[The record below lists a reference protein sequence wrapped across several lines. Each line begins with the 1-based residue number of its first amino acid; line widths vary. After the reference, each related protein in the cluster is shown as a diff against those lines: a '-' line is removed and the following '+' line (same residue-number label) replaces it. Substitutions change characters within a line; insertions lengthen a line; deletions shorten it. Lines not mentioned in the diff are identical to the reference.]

1 MLTCI
6 EITLI
11 ISYTTYVVG
20 DGSTYSNA
28 YFEINYIKVFSTS
41 TSSAST
47 LGASQSNTTTTAAA
61 SAASAA
67 SASDSGTAKTI
78 RVISWSGA
86 FTLAALV
93 GLTMV

>member
-6 EITLI
+6 ETTLI

-28 YFEINYIKVFSTS
+28 YFEINYINIFSTS

-47 LGASQSNTTTTAAA
+47 LGGSQSNTTTAAA
-61 SAASAA
+61 SAASA
-67 SASDSGTAKTI
+67 SNSGTAKTI